1 MKSQIN
7 LLHEEFIP
15 RFRWITGSH
24 FFSLII
30 FSAALCF
37 GFYGYFYFQYENE
50 TEIAKSIQD
59 DVTLRQSTIDDLTKS
74 LTDRSTDP
82 VLESRL
88 ADLITQTRMRNELL
102 NKVKGLSSLE
112 QRSFSNM
119 FTSFAEA
126 DTSDIWLTEFTASTE
141 DLSIQGSMSA
151 PKTLPVWLD
160 KLSQTIFF
168 QNQEFDVASL
178 ERKGDL
184 LNFELKTQEQINLAS
199 QDYPKNRGN
208 D

>member
-24 FFSLII
+24 FFSLILL
-30 FSAALCF
+30 SAALCL
-37 GFYGYFYFQYENE
+37 GFYGYFYFQYENKNDFA
-50 TEIAKSIQD
+50 TSIKDEIN
-59 DVTLRQSTIDDLTKS
+59 LRQTTIDDLTKS
-74 LTDRSTDP
+74 LTERTTDP
-82 VLESRL
+82 VLEGRL
-88 ADLITQTRMRNELL
+88 ANLIAQTNMRNELL
-102 NKVKGLSSLE
+102 TKVRGLSSLE

-160 KLSQTIFF
+160 KLSQTVFF

-184 LNFELKTQEQINLAS
+184 LNFELKTQEQTNLVS
-199 QDYPKNRGN
+199 QDYSQNRGE

>member
-15 RFRWITGSH
+15 HFRWITGSH
-24 FFSLII
+24 FFALLF
-30 FSAALCF
+30 FSITLCF
-37 GFYGYFYFQYENE
+37 SIYGYFYFQYENE
-50 TEIAKSIQD
+50 YDFAKSIQD
-59 DVTLRQSTIDDLTKS
+59 DINFRQTTIDDLTKS
-74 LTDRSTDP
+74 LSDKTTDP
-82 VLESRL
+82 VLEARL
-88 ADLITQTRMRNELL
+88 SSLIAQTRMRNELL
-102 NKVKGLSSLE
+102 NKVRGLSSLE

-126 DTSDIWLTEFTASTE
+126 DTSDIWLTEFTASSE
-141 DLSIQGSMSA
+141 DLSIQGSISA

-160 KLSQTIFF
+160 KLSQTVFF

-184 LNFELKTQEQINLAS
+184 LSFELKTQDQTTLAS
-199 QDYPKNRGN
+199 QDHSNNRG
-208 D
+208 DD